1 MSLDP
6 RLRAGLSLPAIAAP
20 MFLVTTPELVREACL
35 NGVVGALPRHNA
47 RAFDQFEAW
56 LGEIRGAL
64 DAAVAAGASVAPLAV
79 NLPLGLSD
87 TDLKAHLD
95 VCARFGVEII
105 INAQGDPTE
114 LTRRVHDWGGRLF
127 HDVTSIRFAEKA
139 LAAGVDGLT
148 CIAAGG
154 GGHSGVISPL
164 ALIPRIRAMF
174 DGTIVL
180 AGAIADGAAIRAA
193 EVLGADLAYLGT
205 RFIATR
211 ESGAAEAYKQML
223 VEADSTGLMYTGK
236 IAGVPANWLIDSMRA
251 VGLDPVDLPEPL
263 QKKGHDHLP
272 AGVTPW
278 RNLWSGGQGVELIDD
293 VPTVAE
299 LIGSLRR
306 QYISACQ
313 TADMAQAARLAEQ
326 AMDRPQ

>member
-1 MSLDP
+1 MALDP

-20 MFLVTTPELVREACL
+20 MFLVTTPALVREACL
-35 NGVVGALPRHNA
+35 NGVIGALPRHNA

-56 LGEIRGAL
+56 LAEIRAAL
-64 DAAVAAGASVAPLAV
+64 DAAVAEGRRVAPLAV
-79 NLPLGLSD
+79 NLPLGLSA
-87 TDLKAHLD
+87 TDLSAHLD
-95 VCARFGVEII
+95 ACRRHGVEII

-139 LAAGVDGLT
+139 IAAGVDGLT

-180 AGAIADGAAIRAA
+180 AGAIAHGAAIRAA

-211 ESGAAEAYKQML
+211 ESGASDAYKQML
-223 VEADSTGLMYTGK
+223 VAADSTGLIYTGK
-236 IAGVPANWLIDSMRA
+236 VAGVPANWLIDSLRA
-251 VGLDPVDLPEPL
+251 VGLDPDALPEPV

-272 AGVTPW
+272 AGVKPW
-278 RNLWSGGQGVELIDD
+278 GNLWSGGQGVELIDD
-293 VPTVAE
+293 IPAVAD
-299 LIGSLRR
+299 LIGRLRR

-313 TADMAQAARLAEQ
+313 TNDMAEAARLAEQ
-326 AMDRPQ
+326 ALDLRQ